1 MTQSYRNPLTQAL
14 GLVFQSMRDKMGGI
28 PSADIAAALGL
39 AASHYRMIE
48 AGSANLQPSRAV
60 KIVQT
65 FDTIEFVP
73 LCQVLVAI
81 QTIDSAMDTIADT
94 KTMVEVMM
102 EIHPALRRMFE
113 KFQSLWETVEK
124 GTVAEVA
131 RKIRELGIDKELG
144 NFLTTEPISL
154 TAEQAN
160 NFMSP
165 SYLQPISGQLYY
177 KIGNIL
183 QGLAPFYLD
192 TVLQLIDN
200 LRDITPRVTPTE
212 LARWES
218 QHKNRISYIVGVVR
232 KPEIVLEVN
241 TFDYSFLWQDSF
253 RKMCIIHRDPPT
265 ARTESVQEIITQRL
279 RQRYEAERV
288 KYERELTSF
297 DSILP
302 AKLLVRSGAAK
313 TIPID
318 QILLHRDVR
327 MNNLWFYFMT
337 SGYVVPF
344 IDNTSPRMESSD
356 PFGTSLAYEE
366 TCEKL
371 GLLREISGDFGF
383 EY

>member
-1 MTQSYRNPLTQAL
+1 
-14 GLVFQSMRDKMGGI
+14 MGGI
-28 PSADIAAALGL
+28 SSSDIAASLGL

-73 LCQVLVAI
+73 LCQILVAI
-81 QTIDSAMDTIADT
+81 QTIDSAMGTMSDM
-94 KTMVEVMM
+94 KTMVDVIM
-102 EIHPALRRMFE
+102 EIHPALRSVFE
-113 KFQSLWETVEK
+113 KFHLLWDTMEK

-131 RKIRELGIDKELG
+131 RKIRELAIDRELEK
-144 NFLTTEPISL
+144 FLTTEPIALSP
-154 TAEQAN
+154 EQVN

-165 SYLQPISGQLYY
+165 TYQQPISGQLYY

-200 LRDITPRVTPTE
+200 LRDITPRVTPAE

-218 QHKNRISYIVGVVR
+218 QHKNRISYIIGIVR
-232 KPEIVLEVN
+232 KPEIVLDVD
-241 TFDYSFLWQDSF
+241 TFDYSFLWQDNF
-253 RKMCIIHRDPPT
+253 RRMCIIHRDPPS
-265 ARTESVQEIITQRL
+265 AKTESVQDTIAQRL

-288 KYERELTSF
+288 KYERELSSF
-297 DSILP
+297 QSVLP
-302 AKLLVRSGAAK
+302 AKLLVRSGAEK
-313 TIPID
+313 TSQID

-327 MNNLWFYFMT
+327 MNNVWFYFMT

-344 IDNTSPRMESSD
+344 IDNTSPRMDSTD

-371 GLLREISGDFGF
+371 GLLREICGDIGF